1 MDSACLLAATTPKL
15 KATSV
20 ENRRNVMSGFSK
32 QFLNLQ
38 KAIRQQALIHKRL
51 AEQQRQFGEALR
63 RSVELSRRSIEE
75 PLRQIVQ
82 QQQQFVESFQR
93 SVELP
98 RRRLEE
104 VFRRQQQLADSL
116 RQVIDIP
123 KRFFEQPPQ
132 IIESFRRPAEALKE
146 LPERE
151 RRALQRSRR
160 RRLVS

>member
-1 MDSACLLAATTPKL
+1 
-15 KATSV
+15 
-20 ENRRNVMSGFSK
+20 MSGFSK

-98 RRRLEE
+98 RRRLEDE
-104 VFRRQQQLADSL
+104 YFDDSNSLPIHFDKLSTFQSVFLN
-116 RQVIDIP
+116 
-123 KRFFEQPPQ
+123 
-132 IIESFRRPAEALKE
+132 
-146 LPERE
+146 
-151 RRALQRSRR
+151 SRR
-160 RRLVS
+160 KLLNLSVALPKH